1 MRKLFTL
8 LSLFLVAITATPQ
21 EPVVI
26 DDVGYDYVVDVGS
39 GSVEHA
45 IYVVAPVVD
54 FEFIDIANPVGSTI
68 SRSENQ
74 WLAVDYRLKIDLQCN
89 SPGVVEGPVPI
100 NLQTFINRS
109 DFTSNGSHREQIF
122 SEQTNGD
129 YSPDYLPDLKVPW
142 QDHPYSLKS

>member
-26 DDVGYDYVVDVGS
+26 DDVGYDYVVDIGS

-45 IYVVAPVVD
+45 VYVMAPAVD
-54 FEFIDIANPVGSTI
+54 FEFVDMDNRVGSAFGG
-68 SRSENQ
+68 SENE
-74 WLAVDYRLKIDLQCN
+74 WLAVDSRLKIDLHCN
-89 SPGVVEGPVPI
+89 SPGGVEGPVPI

-109 DFTSNGSHREQIF
+109 DISRDRSHREQIF
-122 SEQTNGD
+122 SEQTKGD
-129 YSPDYLPDLKVPW
+129 YSPDHLPDLKVPW
-142 QDHPYSLKS
+142 QSTSYSLKS